1 MAAFI
6 LGSFLSAIG
15 KASWYREWA
24 MDPHQTDT
32 GNNATLLK
40 KENGKVTIKME
51 WRHQEADPSFITT
64 VDKFISIIDQWE
76 KLCAEKPSEIVVYKE
91 GDDFILKARN
101 LDDKNMEYTVLQ
113 KSDGYYSNVKSSD
126 PPSGILGSFLSA
138 MGRASF
144 YREWAMNPHQT
155 DTGNNATLLEK
166 EDGNVIIQMEWHHKD
181 TDPSFVTTIDRFI
194 SIIDQWEKLCAEKPN
209 EIVVY
214 KEGDDFILKARN

>member
-1 MAAFI
+1 MIYVILTREHGLHCAVREHGLYCAIRSQNMAAFI

-113 KSDGYYSNVKSSD
+113 KSDGYYSNVSSYHASHFSFFIHRLID
-126 PPSGILGSFLSA
+126 SLTNWQIKIFLFDHLMKRLYGINTLGQNINHALKFSKRL
-138 MGRASF
+138 
-144 YREWAMNPHQT
+144 
-155 DTGNNATLLEK
+155 TL
-166 EDGNVIIQMEWHHKD
+166 
-181 TDPSFVTTIDRFI
+181 
-194 SIIDQWEKLCAEKPN
+194 A
-209 EIVVY
+209 
-214 KEGDDFILKARN
+214 